1 MNIKPLDVL
10 HKYYGYTSFRKGQ
23 ENEGY
28 RALNLLWDSNWGKK
42 ELILLTLVCR
52 NI

>member
-23 ENEGY
+23 ENIITSIINKEDVY
-28 RALNLLWDSNWGKK
+28 KRQDYSVYSSLW
-42 ELILLTLVCR
+42 
-52 NI
+52 

>member
-23 ENEGY
+23 ENIQTKIKIIFIF
-28 RALNLLWDSNWGKK
+28 LFT
-42 ELILLTLVCR
+42 LINHL
-52 NI
+52 